1 MRQTSVERR
10 VIVTADD
17 FGLAIPVNEAV
28 ELAHREGILGGASL
42 MVGAEGA
49 EDAVQRARRLPRLR
63 VGLHVVLVDGRPVLP
78 PALVPDLVDKDG
90 NFDGTLVRAG
100 IRFFLL
106 PRVRRQLE
114 AEIRAQFEAFR
125 ATGLALD
132 HVNAHRHMHLHPTVL
147 AMILRIGRDYELR
160 AVRLPYEPP
169 SLVRRIGGRHA
180 WTAYAGNL
188 LLQPWIALLRWRVR
202 RTGLRC
208 NEFVFG
214 LSSSGAMTEETVLR
228 LIDCLP
234 AGISELYF
242 HPATAAHA
250 SLPASGHHQAE
261 LGALISPRV
270 RAALATAQIQAV
282 SFSEL

>member
-1 MRQTSVERR
+1 MERR

-28 ELAHREGILGGASL
+28 ELGHREGILGGASL
-42 MVGAEGA
+42 MVGAEA
-49 EDAVQRARRLPRLR
+49 VADAVERARRLPRLR

-78 PALVPDLVDKDG
+78 AARVPDLIDRDG
-90 NFDGTLVRAG
+90 RFDRRLMRAG

-125 ATGLALD
+125 TTGLALD
-132 HVNAHRHMHLHPTVL
+132 HVNAHRHMHLHPTLL
-147 AMILRIGRDYELR
+147 AMILRIGRDYGLR
-160 AVRLPYEPP
+160 AIRLPYEPP
-169 SLVRRIGGRHA
+169 AIVRRIAGGSA
-180 WTAYAGNL
+180 WAACAANL
-188 LLQPWIALLRWRVR
+188 LLQPWTALLRRRVR
-202 RTGLRC
+202 RAGLRC

-234 AGISELYF
+234 DGISEIYF

-250 SLPASGHHQAE
+250 ALPAAGRHQAE
-261 LGALISPRV
+261 LAALISPRV
-270 RAALATAQIQAV
+270 RAALAAAQIQSV

>member
-1 MRQTSVERR
+1 MERR

-28 ELAHREGILGGASL
+28 EIAHGEGILGGASL
-42 MVGAEGA
+42 MVGGEAA
-49 EDAVQRARRLPRLR
+49 EDAVERARRLPRLR
-63 VGLHVVLVDGRPVLP
+63 VGLHVVLVDGRPCLP
-78 PALVPDLVDKDG
+78 PAQVPDLVGWDG
-90 NFDGTLVRAG
+90 RFDQRLVRAG
-100 IRFFLL
+100 IRFFML
-106 PRVRRQLE
+106 PRVRRQLG
-114 AEIRAQFEAFR
+114 AEIRAQFQAFR

-147 AMILRIGRDYELR
+147 DLILRIGRDFGLR

-169 SLVRRIGGRHA
+169 ALARRIAGRAA
-180 WTAYAGNL
+180 WPAYAGNL
-188 LLQPWIALLRWRVR
+188 LLQPWIALLRRRVHR
-202 RTGLRC
+202 AGMRC

-250 SLPASGHHQAE
+250 ALPVGGGHQAE
-261 LGALISPRV
+261 LGALMSPRV
-270 RAALATAQIQAV
+270 RAALAAAQIQAI